1 MMCWQTLALWNVRP
15 GPSALHLMRLCRAD
29 DTRVPLLD
37 QKAPE
42 RIHHGVSALC
52 FAQRS
57 GANMFQSRAERSGG
71 PRRREPCMAAGWGE
85 KPVLSSFCSCPRH
98 HPFHAHA
105 CSLSTG
111 GRPAGRAAGH
121 LTCTSVPSHPGVSTV
136 ESGLLASS
144 YHDLSFTQD
153 VVRDFPF

>member
-52 FAQRS
+52 FVQRS

-71 PRRREPCMAAGWGE
+71 PRGRDDENHAWAHGGWLGR
-85 KPVLSSFCSCPRH
+85 KASPVVVLLLPTPPPVPCSCMQLIH
-98 HPFHAHA
+98 WW
-105 CSLSTG
+105 
-111 GRPAGRAAGH
+111 PATLPAP
-121 LTCTSVPSHPGVSTV
+121 PSHPIRAC
-136 ESGLLASS
+136 L
-144 YHDLSFTQD
+144 
-153 VVRDFPF
+153 P